1 MGERD
6 PELKAAMEEVARILA
21 TGYLRYRRN
30 KRAEEAG
37 EMNESGAQKQLAS
50 GAEGSVHGSEG

>member
-1 MGERD
+1 MSESD
-6 PELKAAMEEVARILA
+6 AELKANVEEVARILA

-30 KRAEEAG
+30 KRTEEAG
-37 EMNESGAQKQLAS
+37 DLGESATQKQLAS

>member
-1 MGERD
+1 MGESD

-30 KRAEEAG
+30 KRAEEDG
-37 EMNESGAQKQLAS
+37 EMVESGAQKQLDS
-50 GAEGSVHGSEG
+50 GTEGSVHGSEG